1 MKYVHQI
8 FASKLSILFNF
19 RYDKGLENLKE
30 KFEKVKEECKEICK
44 LFESKIKE
52 LSIILKIPDIL
63 CNEENK
69 EKFKEKVIIVAS
81 KTLDKGKSQKEK
93 GEEPELETSKDLPT
107 YYFVKEYKKLTFN
120 VEVSRLSSM
129 NIIWTKIANPK
140 YYKFEVTLTRNFDD
154 IDEKKLIDKS
164 RDINKEK
171 EKEIKIIKFIEN
183 KDWEIERNDDE
194 KENVYKNGIAKACFI
209 TTK

>member
-107 YYFVKEYKKLTFN
+107 YYFVKEYKISADGKTHCPLL
-120 VEVSRLSSM
+120 V
-129 NIIWTKIANPK
+129 
-140 YYKFEVTLTRNFDD
+140 
-154 IDEKKLIDKS
+154 
-164 RDINKEK
+164 
-171 EKEIKIIKFIEN
+171 
-183 KDWEIERNDDE
+183 
-194 KENVYKNGIAKACFI
+194 
-209 TTK
+209 